1 MKVQIIKEDKWYSA
15 SIPELGVFAEGDN
28 WEDMMKNLSSGME
41 LTDGYWAKK
50 QSPLTK
56 KEFELV
62 F

>member
-1 MKVQIIKEDKWYSA
+1 MKVHIIKEDIGYSA

-41 LTDGYWAKK
+41 LTDQYIQNKT
-50 QSPLTK
+50 SPVSA